1 MQTFIQCALINQ
13 NSCKSALLFLP
24 NLNLV
29 FFNLCIFNIFII
41 HTLGGIS
48 FVFNL
53 GKKYIQCTFDHIFC
67 LEPRVSVKI
76 GMQYRIVSNNRSNN
90 NNNNNNNNRSNNH
103 VLIDKLCGMISR
115 GIPAKFLSQLVITVG
130 YVLCK
135 ITIRDAR
142 QTSADL
148 VLFIYPQGLIVEVLK
163 VCCLSR
169 NIKGPFIQYLR
180 KNFLEINVSFQKIF
194 AYVLNV

>member
-13 NSCKSALLFLP
+13 NSCKSAFLFLP

-41 HTLGGIS
+41 HTLGDIS

-53 GKKYIQCTFDHIFC
+53 GKKYTQCTFGHIFC

-76 GMQYRIVSNNRSNN
+76 GMQYRIVT
-90 NNNNNNNNRSNNH
+90 NNRSNNH
-103 VLIDKLCGMISR
+103 VLIDKLCGMISH
-115 GIPAKFLSQLVITVG
+115 GIPAKLLSQLVITVG

-163 VCCLSR
+163 VCRLSR

-180 KNFLEINVSFQKIF
+180 KNFPEINVSFWKIF

>member
-41 HTLGGIS
+41 HTLGDIS

-53 GKKYIQCTFDHIFC
+53 GKKYTQCTFGHIFC

-76 GMQYRIVSNNRSNN
+76 GMQYRVVTNNRSNS
-90 NNNNNNNNRSNNH
+90 NNNRSNNH

-115 GIPAKFLSQLVITVG
+115 GIPAKLLSQLVITVG

-163 VCCLSR
+163 VCRLSR

-180 KNFLEINVSFQKIF
+180 KNFPEINVSVQKIF